1 MDGFSVT
8 VGPTLGI
15 TQATS
20 EKSVSFS
27 YDPFLGVIRKSVLA
41 TENHFGMGYR
51 IAVQQQFA
59 IKDHLFIGFRA
70 DFSNDVYGDVN
81 TFLGGGISYKF

>member
-8 VGPTLGI
+8 LGPTIGI
-15 TQATS
+15 TQSTS
-20 EKSVSFS
+20 EKSVSFT
-27 YDPFLGVIRKSVLA
+27 YDTFYGVIRKSVLE

-59 IKDHLFIGFRA
+59 IKDH
-70 DFSNDVYGDVN
+70 
-81 TFLGGGISYKF
+81 FL